1 MTEETLNAAISLL
14 RSKALETYGI
24 MKDIYA
30 RPAELGDVDLLAKHS
45 LQLAQLEGGL
55 LTLQQYAP
63 DIIKSANER
72 HTPEPEPEPEPEPPV
87 ITEEELLIRSDAFR
101 RSQAGR
107 PSVEEIDES

>member
-1 MTEETLNAAISLL
+1 MTEETLNAAIALL

-30 RPAELGDVDLLAKHS
+30 RSAELGDVDLIAKHA

-72 HTPEPEPEPEPEPPV
+72 HTKEPEPDPEPAV
-87 ITEEELLIRSDAFR
+87 ITEEELLVRSDTFR
-101 RSQAGR
+101 RSQVGQS
-107 PSVEEIDES
+107 SVEEIDES

>member
-30 RPAELGDVDLLAKHS
+30 RPAAQGDVDLLAKHS

-63 DIIKSANER
+63 DIIKSASAR
-72 HTPEPEPEPEPEPPV
+72 DVTDPVPSTPEVKLP
-87 ITEEELLIRSDAFR
+87 TS
-101 RSQAGR
+101 SAGR